1 MFICVTNKKY
11 FKHLVYIYHKLS
23 NLEIHFSFTKES
35 DATVAKAYSISKKTG
50 LVMRLR
56 NFRICIR

>member
-1 MFICVTNKKY
+1 M
-11 FKHLVYIYHKLS
+11 HLVYICHKLS
-23 NLEIHFSFTKES
+23 NIEIHFSFTKES